1 MLFALIRKELLALL
15 RDPHGM
21 AALFLMPMAFIVI
34 MSLALQD
41 YYSPKNRQLEYAV
54 QDQDQ
59 GPQAKALLAQWQHLH
74 NAATASPADWREALR
89 AGRLRY
95 VLVIDKGFSEAMS
108 TPNAPRSIKVHLYA
122 EPGLEHALFRSTE
135 AELAA
140 AVGMQRSNA
149 LQERFMGISSP
160 PGQDIPAMV
169 SAERI
174 GAGTHPTSVQQNVP
188 AWLVFGMF
196 FVVTAIST
204 LFVQEQRDGT
214 LARLHAIGVPAGK
227 QILGKALPYLLVNAI
242 QAVLML
248 SVGVWLM
255 PHLGGEAL
263 SLAGIH
269 WPALI
274 LVLTSTSLAAIGFA
288 LMLACLV
295 RTHAQASTLGP
306 MCNILMAAIGG
317 VMVPSFVM
325 PAIMQTAAHF
335 SPMNWAL
342 EGLLQ
347 VLLRGGDLAAVLPY
361 ATRLAGFALLMG
373 MTAVLLFHR
382 RVKS

>member
-1 MLFALIRKELLALL
+1 MLFALIRKELLALR

-21 AALFLMPMAFIVI
+21 AALFLMPMVFIVI

-74 NAATASPADWREALR
+74 NAAIASPNDWREALR

-108 TPNAPRSIKVHLYA
+108 TPDTPRSIKVHLYA

-140 AVGMQRSNA
+140 AVGVQRSNA
-149 LQERFMGISSP
+149 LQERFMGTSAP
-160 PGQDIPAMV
+160 PGQEIPAMV
-169 SAERI
+169 SAERV
-174 GAGTHPTSVQQNVP
+174 GADAHPTAVQQNVP

-325 PAIMQTAAHF
+325 PAVMQAAARF

-361 ATRLAGFALLMG
+361 VTRLGGFAVLMG
-373 MTAVLLFHR
+373 VLATLLFHR
-382 RVKS
+382 RLKS